1 VLSPQQALKHIEKL
15 PVEQQQELLE
25 MLDKL
30 KEAERQEVAREDYLS
45 FVKQMW
51 PGFIEGRH
59 HKIMADAFQR
69 IADGS
74 LKRLIINMPPRH
86 TKSEFA
92 SHLFPAYFL
101 GRYPDRKIIQTSHT
115 AELATSFG
123 RRVRNLVDTQ
133 KFQQIFPDTSLSA
146 DAKAAGRWDT
156 SRGGFYFAIGVGGK
170 LAGYGADLLIID
182 DPHSEQDYIQARQ
195 GDVAVFDKAY
205 EWYTSGPRQRLQ
217 PGAAI
222 VIVMTRWHKRDITG
236 RIVKRMTSG
245 DVDDWEI
252 IEFPA
257 LMPESDNP
265 LWPEF
270 WPKEELI
277 KIRAELPAAQ
287 WNAQFLQNPT
297 GEEGAIVK
305 REWWNVW
312 ERDAPPVCEFTIM
325 SWDTAFLKKERSDR
339 CAMTLWGVFY
349 MDDEEGRRRPNLI
362 LLDAIAERMEFPE
375 LKRRAIKEWNA
386 RQPDAFIVEAKAS
399 GLPLIQ
405 ELRMMGIPVQ
415 DFTPHRG
422 SGDKIARFNSV
433 ADIFASGL
441 VWAPETR
448 WAEETIEELAAFPQG
463 DHDDLVDSTSQALLR
478 FRQGGFISLYSDY
491 EDEPFYP
498 ERREYY

>member
-1 VLSPQQALKHIEKL
+1 MDVAAALKKARYLPPVQQA
-15 PVEQQQELLE
+15 ELLD
-25 MLDKL
+25 LIDQYQQ
-30 KEAERQEVAREDYLS
+30 AERLQDCRNDYAT
-45 FVKQMW
+45 FVKEMW

-123 RRVRNLVDTQ
+123 RRVRNLVDTAR
-133 KFQQIFPDTSLSA
+133 FQDIFPDTSLAA

-156 SRGGFYFAIGVGGK
+156 SKGGVYFAIGVGGK

-236 RIVKRMTSG
+236 RIVRRMTEG
-245 DVDDWEI
+245 DSEQWEI

-265 LWPEF
+265 LWPEYWSF
-270 WPKEELI
+270 EELAAT
-277 KIRAELPAAQ
+277 RAVLPAAQ
-287 WNAQFLQNPT
+287 WNAQYLQNPT

-305 REWWNVW
+305 REWWRRW
-312 ERDAPPVCEFTIM
+312 ERNGPPECEFTIM
-325 SWDTAFLKKERSDR
+325 SWDTAFLRKERSDR

-375 LKRRAIKEWNA
+375 LKRTAFKEWNR

-405 ELRMMGIPVQ
+405 ELRATGIPVQ
-415 DFTPHRG
+415 EFTPHRG
-422 SGDKIARFNSV
+422 SGDKIARLNSV
-433 ADIFASGL
+433 ADIFSSGL

-448 WAEETIEELAAFPQG
+448 WAEEVIEEVASFPQG
-463 DHDDLVDSTSQALLR
+463 DFDDLVDSTSQALLR

-491 EDEPFYP
+491 EEEPFYP